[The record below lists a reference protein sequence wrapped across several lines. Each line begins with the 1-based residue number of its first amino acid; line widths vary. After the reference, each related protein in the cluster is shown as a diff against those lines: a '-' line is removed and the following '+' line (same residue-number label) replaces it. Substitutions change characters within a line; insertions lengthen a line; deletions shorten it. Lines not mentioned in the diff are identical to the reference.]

1 QNPNL
6 KNLFLDIGVSTK
18 EAAQKLGITIG
29 NMITPVFIKKSREL
43 TVD

>member
-1 QNPNL
+1 

-29 NMITPVFIKKSREL
+29 NMITPYQGFRDFGEL
-43 TVD
+43 FDK